1 MQRHAVLPHNRF
13 CRLYRVGRCNEF
25 YFYPLGMS
33 KRALIEAD
41 LDKAREALKLLQ
53 DELPQFHAL
62 LTDNEQAAQ
71 RLKGERASL
80 DAQSQ
85 ARGRVQI
92 AREMLEQHQSD
103 IATAQ
108 AEVARLEG
116 LKQRELLLEQMHTAA
131 ETAKAHRDAM
141 DKVFEHATQTLQRDC
156 EVILKEWNAEY
167 EARRAFAQVGA
178 ELVPGFS
185 SLSDPATAGMTS
197 EQQQRFKADRTVLW
211 DELEERGV
219 PLDYATDGA
228 TGRHS
233 SLDKY
238 AERELPR
245 DELSMLLWQ
254 AFLVIAG
261 AEGKQFARFV
271 PRPNHYFQ
279 IR

>member
-1 MQRHAVLPHNRF
+1 
-13 CRLYRVGRCNEF
+13 
-25 YFYPLGMS
+25 
-33 KRALIEAD
+33 
-41 LDKAREALKLLQ
+41 
-53 DELPQFHAL
+53 
-62 LTDNEQAAQ
+62 
-71 RLKGERASL
+71 
-80 DAQSQ
+80 
-85 ARGRVQI
+85 VQI
-92 AREMLEQHQSD
+92 AKEMLEQHQSD

-108 AEVARLEG
+108 AEVTRLEA
-116 LKQRELLLEQMHTAA
+116 LKQRELRLEQMAGAADTARL
-131 ETAKAHRDAM
+131 HRDAM
-141 DKVFEHATQTLQRDC
+141 DKAFEHVTKTLQHDC

-185 SLSDPATAGMTS
+185 SLSEPYYAGMTN
-197 EQQQRFKADRTVLW
+197 EQRLRFDADRETLL
-211 DELEERGV
+211 DELTERGV

-233 SLDKY
+233 SLDKHSK
-238 AERELPR
+238 RELPR
-245 DELSMLLWQ
+245 DELSVLLWQ